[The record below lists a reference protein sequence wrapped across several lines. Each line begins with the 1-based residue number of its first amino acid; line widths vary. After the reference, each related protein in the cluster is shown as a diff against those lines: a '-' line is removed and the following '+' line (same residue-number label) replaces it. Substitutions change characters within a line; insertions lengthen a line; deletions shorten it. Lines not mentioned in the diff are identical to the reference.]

1 MNDIIIQVNI
11 FLETIKI
18 FFWNYLAQKNRQY
31 NYRHTSDL
39 TAAPID
45 EIITNADGHLPI
57 VQTLVREI
65 LLERQKRQLI
75 EERLNMREHDYA
87 LLHAQ
92 HEQTIN
98 NMTLLKREYDQ
109 CRLDLQNNYIELNE
123 VRHNNQQL
131 RVHIDHLLNDERQQ
145 MYSNDAMLY
154 EKRQR
159 RH

>member
-1 MNDIIIQVNI
+1 
-11 FLETIKI
+11 
-18 FFWNYLAQKNRQY
+18 
-31 NYRHTSDL
+31 
-39 TAAPID
+39 
-45 EIITNADGHLPI
+45 
-57 VQTLVREI
+57 
-65 LLERQKRQLI
+65 
-75 EERLNMREHDYA
+75 MREHDYA

-92 HEQTIN
+92 HQQTIT

-109 CRLDLQNNYIELNE
+109 CRLDLQNSYIELNE

>member
-1 MNDIIIQVNI
+1 
-11 FLETIKI
+11 
-18 FFWNYLAQKNRQY
+18 
-31 NYRHTSDL
+31 
-39 TAAPID
+39 
-45 EIITNADGHLPI
+45 
-57 VQTLVREI
+57 
-65 LLERQKRQLI
+65 
-75 EERLNMREHDYA
+75 MREHDYA